1 LTTVHHNR
9 FGLHAAGHDHAMSGD
24 MSIDPGAATPLW
36 RQLADILRSRIESD
50 EYQPG
55 RIMPSET
62 TLGQEYGLA
71 RGTVTK
77 ALNWLEDQGLVTRV
91 QGRGTFVAERKG

>member
-1 LTTVHHNR
+1 
-9 FGLHAAGHDHAMSGD
+9 MSGG
-24 MSIDPGAATPLW
+24 MTVDPGAATPVW
-36 RQLADILRSRIESD
+36 QQLADILRSRIESG
-50 EYQPG
+50 EYPPG

-62 TLGQEYGLA
+62 TLSQEHGLA

-91 QGRGTFVAERKG
+91 QGRGTFVAERS

>member
-1 LTTVHHNR
+1 LITIYYNR
-9 FGLHAAGHDHAMSGD
+9 FGLHAGGHDHAVSGG
-24 MSIDPGAATPLW
+24 MSIDPGAATPVW
-36 RQLADILRSRIESD
+36 RQLADILRRRIESG
-50 EYQPG
+50 EYPPG

-62 TLGQEYGLA
+62 TLSQEHGLA

-91 QGRGTFVAERKG
+91 QGRGTFVAERK